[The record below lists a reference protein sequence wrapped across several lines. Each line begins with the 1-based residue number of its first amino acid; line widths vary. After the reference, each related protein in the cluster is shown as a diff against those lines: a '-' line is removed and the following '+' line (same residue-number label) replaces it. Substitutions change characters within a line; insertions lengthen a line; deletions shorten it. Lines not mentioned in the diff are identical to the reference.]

1 MLTMNDYKILQAII
15 SRDDKTKGITKING
29 TTINEIVEKTGLSI
43 RKVRDTKEKLIKLG
57 FIKEGI
63 KIVNQKTFL
72 ITKLGLEELKDTI
85 GGYKNAN
92 K

>member
-15 SRDDKTKGITKING
+15 SREDKTKGITKING
-29 TTINEIVEKTGLSI
+29 TTINEIVEKTGLSV
-43 RKVRDTKEKLIKLG
+43 RKVRDTKEKLIRLG

>member
-15 SRDDKTKGITKING
+15 SREDKTKGITKING
-29 TTINEIVEKTGLSI
+29 TTINEIVEKTGLSV

-57 FIKEGI
+57 FIKEGV

>member
-29 TTINEIVEKTGLSI
+29 TTINEIVEKTGLSV
-43 RKVRDTKEKLIKLG
+43 RKVRETKEKLIKLG

>member
-15 SRDDKTKGITKING
+15 SREDKTKGITKING

-57 FIKEGI
+57 FIKEGV

-72 ITKLGLEELKDTI
+72 ITKLGLEELKDTMEVL
-85 GGYKNAN
+85 
-92 K
+92 

>member
-15 SRDDKTKGITKING
+15 SREDKTKGVTKING
-29 TTINEIVEKTGLSI
+29 TTINEIVEKTGLSV

>member
-15 SRDDKTKGITKING
+15 SREDKTKGITKING
-29 TTINEIVEKTGLSI
+29 TTINEIVEKTGLSV

-57 FIKEGI
+57 FIKEGV

-72 ITKLGLEELKDTI
+72 ITKLGLEELKETI

>member
-15 SRDDKTKGITKING
+15 SREDKTKGITK
-29 TTINEIVEKTGLSI
+29 INEIVEKTGLSV

>member
-1 MLTMNDYKILQAII
+1 MLTMNEYKILQAII
-15 SRDDKTKGITKING
+15 SRDYKTKGITKING
-29 TTINEIVEKTGLSI
+29 TKINEIVEKTGLSI

-57 FIKEGI
+57 FIKEGV

>member
-15 SRDDKTKGITKING
+15 SREDKTKGITKING
-29 TTINEIVEKTGLSI
+29 TTINEIVEKTGLSV